1 MFHSYL
7 DYLACGKLQWKSMA
21 SNSSLASHNIT
32 SLKHQRS
39 PPTSSCI
46 PWFAVLSVERL
57 AIVILN
63 ITTII
68 VFVKQRQ
75 LQRKSTYLIIHLAIA
90 DLLVGAISG
99 PMQVH
104 AFMALCYDEVW
115 DITFSRISLAI
126 RPFFLFASLVN
137 LAFISLER
145 VHAIYRPFKHRLIKK
160 WLYRLVIAF
169 IYLSTICK
177 GTIEIVTDWPLNS
190 IWVYC
195 SYFILLVLVCL
206 CYISI
211 YIKVRCSRQHQ
222 LHGAA
227 GLRERKLTSTLFLV
241 TFASLLTFLPLTIW
255 ESMIFLHNISI
266 PNWSTYLQIG
276 GTTRTLF
283 LANSLINPILY
294 AVRMPEFRVGILKLV
309 FCRTPQD
316 HRNPVEYPLRNL

>member
-1 MFHSYL
+1 
-7 DYLACGKLQWKSMA
+7 MA
-21 SNSSLASHNIT
+21 SNSSVASHNIT
-32 SLKHQRS
+32 NLKYQRS
-39 PPTSSCI
+39 FPTSSCI
-46 PWFAVLSVERL
+46 PWCAVLSIECL

-63 ITTII
+63 ITTIT

-99 PMQVH
+99 PMEVH
-104 AFMALCYDEVW
+104 AFMAFCYEEVW

-126 RPFFLFASLVN
+126 RPFFVFASLVN

-145 VHAIYRPFKHRLIKK
+145 VHATYRPFKHRLIKK
-160 WLYRLVIAF
+160 WLYSLVIAF

-177 GTIEIVTDWPLNS
+177 GTMEIVTDWPLNS
-190 IWVYC
+190 IWIF
-195 SYFILLVLVCL
+195 SYFILLVIICL

-222 LHGAA
+222 LHGVA
-227 GLRERKLTSTLFLV
+227 GLRERKLTSSLFLV
-241 TFASLLTFLPLTIW
+241 TFASLLTFLPVLIW

>member
-1 MFHSYL
+1 
-7 DYLACGKLQWKSMA
+7 MA
-21 SNSSLASHNIT
+21 SNSCVASHNIT

-39 PPTSSCI
+39 LSTSSCI
-46 PWFAVLSVERL
+46 PWFAVLSIECL

-63 ITTII
+63 ITTIT

-99 PMQVH
+99 PMQVY
-104 AFMALCYDEVW
+104 AIIAECYGKIW

-126 RPFFLFASLVN
+126 RPFFPFASLVN

-145 VHAIYRPFKHRLIKK
+145 VHATYRPFKHRLIKK
-160 WLYRLVIAF
+160 WVYGLVIAF

-177 GTIEIVTDWPLNS
+177 GTIGIVTDWPINV

-211 YIKVRCSRQHQ
+211 YIKVRCSHQHQ

-227 GLRERKLTSTLFLV
+227 GLRERKLTSTSFLV
-241 TFASLLTFLPLTIW
+241 TSASLLTFLPLTIW
-255 ESMIFLHNISI
+255 ESMIFLHVMSI

-276 GTTRTLF
+276 GTILTLF

-294 AVRMPEFRVGILKLV
+294 AVRMPEFRVGISKLIYR
-309 FCRTPQD
+309 RTPQD

>member
-1 MFHSYL
+1 
-7 DYLACGKLQWKSMA
+7 MA
-21 SNSSLASHNIT
+21 SNSCVASHNIT

-39 PPTSSCI
+39 LSTSSCI
-46 PWFAVLSVERL
+46 PWFAVLSIECL

-104 AFMALCYDEVW
+104 AVMADCYGEIW

-126 RPFFLFASLVN
+126 RPFFPFASLVN

-145 VHAIYRPFKHRLIKK
+145 VHATYRPFKHRLIKK
-160 WLYRLVIAF
+160 WVYGLVIAF
-169 IYLSTICK
+169 IYLLTICK
-177 GTIEIVTDWPLNS
+177 GTIEGVTDWPLNV

-211 YIKVRCSRQHQ
+211 YIKVRCSHQHQ

-227 GLRERKLTSTLFLV
+227 GLRERKLTSTSFLV
-241 TFASLLTFLPLTIW
+241 TSASLLTFLPLTIW
-255 ESMIFLHNISI
+255 ESMIFLHVMSI
-266 PNWSTYLQIG
+266 PNLSTYLQIG
-276 GTTRTLF
+276 GTILTLF

-294 AVRMPEFRVGILKLV
+294 AVRMPEFRAGISKLIYR
-309 FCRTPQD
+309 RTPQV

>member
-1 MFHSYL
+1 
-7 DYLACGKLQWKSMA
+7 MA
-21 SNSSLASHNIT
+21 SNSCVASHNIT

-39 PPTSSCI
+39 LSTSSCI
-46 PWFAVLSVERL
+46 PWFTVLSIECL
-57 AIVILN
+57 AIIILN

-99 PMQVH
+99 PMQVY
-104 AFMALCYDEVW
+104 AIMAECYGEIW

-126 RPFFLFASLVN
+126 RPFFPFASLVN

-145 VHAIYRPFKHRLIKK
+145 VHATYRPFKHRLIKK
-160 WLYRLVIAF
+160 WSYGLVIAF

-190 IWVYC
+190 IWVFS

-211 YIKVRCSRQHQ
+211 YIKVRCCRQHQ

-227 GLRERKLTSTLFLV
+227 GLRERKLTSTSFLV
-241 TFASLLTFLPLTIW
+241 TSASLLTFLPLTIW
-255 ESMIFLHNISI
+255 ESMIFLHVMSI

-276 GTTRTLF
+276 GTILTLF

-294 AVRMPEFRVGILKLV
+294 AVRMPEFRVGISKLIYR
-309 FCRTPQD
+309 RTP
-316 HRNPVEYPLRNL
+316 HRNPVEYSLRNL

>member
-1 MFHSYL
+1 
-7 DYLACGKLQWKSMA
+7 MA

-32 SLKHQRS
+32 SPKHQRS

-46 PWFAVLSVERL
+46 PWCAVLSIECLV
-57 AIVILN
+57 IVILN
-63 ITTII
+63 ITTIT

-104 AFMALCYDEVW
+104 AFMAFCYKEVW

-126 RPFFLFASLVN
+126 VN

-145 VHAIYRPFKHRLIKK
+145 VHATYRPFKHRLIKK

-241 TFASLLTFLPLTIW
+241 TFASLLTFLPITIW

-266 PNWSTYLQIG
+266 PNWSTYLKIA

>member
-1 MFHSYL
+1 
-7 DYLACGKLQWKSMA
+7 MA
-21 SNSSLASHNIT
+21 SNSSVASHNIT
-32 SLKHQRS
+32 NLKYQRS
-39 PPTSSCI
+39 FPTSSCI
-46 PWFAVLSVERL
+46 PWCAVLSIECL

-63 ITTII
+63 ITTIT

-104 AFMALCYDEVW
+104 AFMAFCYEEVW

-126 RPFFLFASLVN
+126 RPFFVFASLVN

-145 VHAIYRPFKHRLIKK
+145 VHATYRPFKHRLIKK
-160 WLYRLVIAF
+160 WLYSLVIAF

-177 GTIEIVTDWPLNS
+177 GTMEIVTDWPLNS
-190 IWVYC
+190 IWIF
-195 SYFILLVLVCL
+195 SYFILLVIICL

-222 LHGAA
+222 LHGVA
-227 GLRERKLTSTLFLV
+227 GLRERKLTSSLFLV
-241 TFASLLTFLPLTIW
+241 TFASLLTFLPVLIW

>member
-1 MFHSYL
+1 
-7 DYLACGKLQWKSMA
+7 MA

-32 SLKHQRS
+32 SPKHQRS

-46 PWFAVLSVERL
+46 PWCAVLSIECL

-63 ITTII
+63 ITTIT

-99 PMQVH
+99 PMQVY
-104 AFMALCYDEVW
+104 AIIAECYGKIW

-126 RPFFLFASLVN
+126 RPFFPFASLVN

-145 VHAIYRPFKHRLIKK
+145 VHATYRPFKHRLIKK

-177 GTIEIVTDWPLNS
+177 GTIEIVTDWPLNV

-211 YIKVRCSRQHQ
+211 YIKVRCSHQHQ

-241 TFASLLTFLPLTIW
+241 TFASLLTFLPIIIW

>member
-1 MFHSYL
+1 
-7 DYLACGKLQWKSMA
+7 MA
-21 SNSSLASHNIT
+21 SNSCVASHNIT

-39 PPTSSCI
+39 LSTSSCI
-46 PWFAVLSVERL
+46 PWFAVLSIECL

-63 ITTII
+63 ITTIT

-99 PMQVH
+99 PMQVY
-104 AFMALCYDEVW
+104 AIIAECYGKIW

-126 RPFFLFASLVN
+126 RPFFPFASLVN

-145 VHAIYRPFKHRLIKK
+145 LHATYRPFKHRLIKK
-160 WLYRLVIAF
+160 WVYGLVIAF

-177 GTIEIVTDWPLNS
+177 GTIGIVTDWPINV

-211 YIKVRCSRQHQ
+211 YIKVRCSHQHQ

-227 GLRERKLTSTLFLV
+227 GLRERKLTSTSFLV
-241 TFASLLTFLPLTIW
+241 TSASLLTFLPLTIW
-255 ESMIFLHNISI
+255 ESMIFLHVMSI

-276 GTTRTLF
+276 GTILTLF

-294 AVRMPEFRVGILKLV
+294 AVRMPEFRVGISKLIYR
-309 FCRTPQD
+309 RTPQD

>member
-1 MFHSYL
+1 
-7 DYLACGKLQWKSMA
+7 MA
-21 SNSSLASHNIT
+21 SNSCVASHNIT

-39 PPTSSCI
+39 LSTSSCI
-46 PWFAVLSVERL
+46 PWFAVLSIECL
-57 AIVILN
+57 AIIILN

-99 PMQVH
+99 PMQVY
-104 AFMALCYDEVW
+104 AIMAECYGKIW

-126 RPFFLFASLVN
+126 RPFFPFASLVN

-145 VHAIYRPFKHRLIKK
+145 VHATYRPFKHRLIKK
-160 WLYRLVIAF
+160 WVYGLVIAF

-190 IWVYC
+190 IWIF
-195 SYFILLVLVCL
+195 SYFILLVIICL

-227 GLRERKLTSTLFLV
+227 GLRERKLTSTSFLV
-241 TFASLLTFLPLTIW
+241 TSASLLTFLPLTIW
-255 ESMIFLHNISI
+255 ESMIFLHVMSI
-266 PNWSTYLQIG
+266 PNWSTYLKIG
-276 GTTRTLF
+276 GTILTLF

-294 AVRMPEFRVGILKLV
+294 AVRMPEFRVGISKLIYR
-309 FCRTPQD
+309 RTPQD

>member
-1 MFHSYL
+1 
-7 DYLACGKLQWKSMA
+7 MA
-21 SNSSLASHNIT
+21 SNSCVASHNIT

-39 PPTSSCI
+39 LSTSSCI
-46 PWFAVLSVERL
+46 PWIAVLSIECL
-57 AIVILN
+57 AIIILN

-99 PMQVH
+99 PMQVY
-104 AFMALCYDEVW
+104 AIMAECYGKIW
-115 DITFSRISLAI
+115 DITFSRISLA
-126 RPFFLFASLVN
+126 FFPFASLVN

-145 VHAIYRPFKHRLIKK
+145 VHATYRPFKHRLIKK
-160 WLYRLVIAF
+160 WVYGLVIAF

-177 GTIEIVTDWPLNS
+177 GTIEIVTDWPLNV

-211 YIKVRCSRQHQ
+211 YIKVRCCHQHQ

-227 GLRERKLTSTLFLV
+227 GLRERKLTSTSFLV
-241 TFASLLTFLPLTIW
+241 TSASLLTFLPLTIW
-255 ESMIFLHNISI
+255 ESMIFLHVMSI

-276 GTTRTLF
+276 GTILTLF

-294 AVRMPEFRVGILKLV
+294 AVRMPEFRVGISKLIY
-309 FCRTPQD
+309 RRMPQD

>member
-1 MFHSYL
+1 
-7 DYLACGKLQWKSMA
+7 MA

-32 SLKHQRS
+32 SPKHQRS

-46 PWFAVLSVERL
+46 PWCAVLSIECL

-63 ITTII
+63 ITTIT

-99 PMQVH
+99 PMQVY
-104 AFMALCYDEVW
+104 AIMAECYGKIW

-126 RPFFLFASLVN
+126 RPFFPFASLVN

-145 VHAIYRPFKHRLIKK
+145 VHATYRPFKHRLIKK
-160 WLYRLVIAF
+160 WVYGLVIAF

-177 GTIEIVTDWPLNS
+177 GTIEIVTDWPLNV

-211 YIKVRCSRQHQ
+211 YIKVRCSHQHQ

-241 TFASLLTFLPLTIW
+241 TFASLLTFLPVTIW
-255 ESMIFLHNISI
+255 ESMIFLHSIST

-283 LANSLINPILY
+283 LVNSLINPILY
-294 AVRMPEFRVGILKLV
+294 AVRMPEFRVGILKLI

>member
-1 MFHSYL
+1 
-7 DYLACGKLQWKSMA
+7 MA

-57 AIVILN
+57 AIVIVN
-63 ITTII
+63 ITAII

-104 AFMALCYDEVW
+104 AFMAFCYKEVW
-115 DITFSRISLAI
+115 DITFSIISLAI
-126 RPFFLFASLVN
+126 RPFFLFVSLVN

-145 VHAIYRPFKHRLIKK
+145 VHATYRPFKHRLIKK

-177 GTIEIVTDWPLNS
+177 GTIEIVTDWPLNL
-190 IWVYC
+190 IWVFS

-241 TFASLLTFLPLTIW
+241 TFASLLTFLPITIW

-266 PNWSTYLQIG
+266 PNRSTYLKIA

>member
-1 MFHSYL
+1 
-7 DYLACGKLQWKSMA
+7 MA

-32 SLKHQRS
+32 SPKHQRS

-46 PWFAVLSVERL
+46 PWCAVLSIECLV
-57 AIVILN
+57 IVILN
-63 ITTII
+63 ITTIT

-75 LQRKSTYLIIHLAIA
+75 LQRKSTYLIIHLAMA
-90 DLLVGAISG
+90 DLLVGATSG

-104 AFMALCYDEVW
+104 AFMAFCYKEVW

-126 RPFFLFASLVN
+126 VN

-145 VHAIYRPFKHRLIKK
+145 VHATYRPFKHRLIKK

-241 TFASLLTFLPLTIW
+241 TFASLLTFLPITIW

>member
-1 MFHSYL
+1 
-7 DYLACGKLQWKSMA
+7 MA

-104 AFMALCYDEVW
+104 AVMACCYGEIW
-115 DITFSRISLAI
+115 DITFSRISSAI
-126 RPFFLFASLVN
+126 RPFFPFASLVN

-145 VHAIYRPFKHRLIKK
+145 VHATYRPFKHRLIKK

-169 IYLSTICK
+169 IYLSTICQ
-177 GTIEIVTDWPLNS
+177 GTVGIVTDWPLNS
-190 IWVYC
+190 IWVFS
-195 SYFILLVLVCL
+195 SYFISLVLMCL

-227 GLRERKLTSTLFLV
+227 GLRERKLTCTLFLV
-241 TFASLLTFLPLTIW
+241 SFASLLTFLPLTIW
-255 ESMIFLHNISI
+255 ESMICFRNISI
-266 PNWSTYLQIG
+266 PNWSTYLKIA
-276 GTTRTLF
+276 GTTQTLF
-283 LANSLINPILY
+283 FANSLINPILY

>member
-1 MFHSYL
+1 
-7 DYLACGKLQWKSMA
+7 MA
-21 SNSSLASHNIT
+21 SNSCVASHNIT

-39 PPTSSCI
+39 LSTSSCI
-46 PWFAVLSVERL
+46 PWFAVLSIECL

-99 PMQVH
+99 PMQVY
-104 AFMALCYDEVW
+104 AIIAECYGKIW

-126 RPFFLFASLVN
+126 RPFFPFASLVN

-145 VHAIYRPFKHRLIKK
+145 VHATYRPFKHRLIKK
-160 WLYRLVIAF
+160 WVYGLVIAF

-177 GTIEIVTDWPLNS
+177 GTIGIVTDWPINV

-211 YIKVRCSRQHQ
+211 YIKVRCSHQHQ

-227 GLRERKLTSTLFLV
+227 GLRERKLTSTSFLV
-241 TFASLLTFLPLTIW
+241 TSASLLTFLPLTIW
-255 ESMIFLHNISI
+255 ESMIFLHVMSI

-276 GTTRTLF
+276 GTILTLF

-294 AVRMPEFRVGILKLV
+294 AVRMPEFRVGISKLIYH
-309 FCRTPQD
+309 RTPQD

>member
-1 MFHSYL
+1 
-7 DYLACGKLQWKSMA
+7 MA
-21 SNSSLASHNIT
+21 SNSCVASHNIT

-39 PPTSSCI
+39 LSTSFCI
-46 PWFAVLSVERL
+46 PWFAVLSIECL

-63 ITTII
+63 ITTIT

-99 PMQVH
+99 PMQVY
-104 AFMALCYDEVW
+104 AIMAECYGKIW

-126 RPFFLFASLVN
+126 RPFFPFASLVN

-145 VHAIYRPFKHRLIKK
+145 VHATYRPFKHRLIKK
-160 WLYRLVIAF
+160 WVYGLVIAF

-190 IWVYC
+190 IWIF
-195 SYFILLVLVCL
+195 SYFILLVIICL

-227 GLRERKLTSTLFLV
+227 GLRERKLTSTSFLV
-241 TFASLLTFLPLTIW
+241 TSASLLTFLPLTIW
-255 ESMIFLHNISI
+255 ESMIFLHVMSI
-266 PNWSTYLQIG
+266 PNWSIYLQIG
-276 GTTRTLF
+276 GTILTLF

-294 AVRMPEFRVGILKLV
+294 AVRMPEFRVGISKLIYR
-309 FCRTPQD
+309 RTPQD

>member
-1 MFHSYL
+1 
-7 DYLACGKLQWKSMA
+7 MA
-21 SNSSLASHNIT
+21 SNSCVASHNIT

-39 PPTSSCI
+39 LSTSSCI
-46 PWFAVLSVERL
+46 PWFAVLSIECL

-63 ITTII
+63 ITTIT

-99 PMQVH
+99 PMQVY
-104 AFMALCYDEVW
+104 AIMAECYGKIW

-126 RPFFLFASLVN
+126 RPFFPFASLVN

-145 VHAIYRPFKHRLIKK
+145 VHATYRPFKHRLIKK
-160 WLYRLVIAF
+160 WVYGLVIAF

-177 GTIEIVTDWPLNS
+177 GTIEIVTDWPLNV

-211 YIKVRCSRQHQ
+211 YIKVRCSHQHQ

-227 GLRERKLTSTLFLV
+227 GLRERKLTSTSFLV
-241 TFASLLTFLPLTIW
+241 TSASLLTFLPLTIW
-255 ESMIFLHNISI
+255 ESIIFLHVMSI

-276 GTTRTLF
+276 GTILTLF

-294 AVRMPEFRVGILKLV
+294 AVRMPEFRVGISKLIY
-309 FCRTPQD
+309 RRMPQD

>member
-1 MFHSYL
+1 
-7 DYLACGKLQWKSMA
+7 MA
-21 SNSSLASHNIT
+21 SNSCVASHNIT

-39 PPTSSCI
+39 LSTSSCI
-46 PWFAVLSVERL
+46 PWFAVLSIECL

-63 ITTII
+63 ITTIT

-99 PMQVH
+99 PMQVY
-104 AFMALCYDEVW
+104 AIMAECYGKIW

-126 RPFFLFASLVN
+126 RPFFPFASLVN

-145 VHAIYRPFKHRLIKK
+145 VHATYRPFKHRLIKK
-160 WLYRLVIAF
+160 WVYGLVIAF

-177 GTIEIVTDWPLNS
+177 GTIGIVTDWPINV

-211 YIKVRCSRQHQ
+211 YIKVRCSHQHQ

-227 GLRERKLTSTLFLV
+227 GLRERKLTSTSFLV
-241 TFASLLTFLPLTIW
+241 TSASLLTFLPLTIW
-255 ESMIFLHNISI
+255 ESMIFLHVMSI

-276 GTTRTLF
+276 GTILTLF

-294 AVRMPEFRVGILKLV
+294 AVRMPEFRVGISKLIYR
-309 FCRTPQD
+309 RTPQD

>member
-1 MFHSYL
+1 
-7 DYLACGKLQWKSMA
+7 MA
-21 SNSSLASHNIT
+21 SNSCVASHNIT

-39 PPTSSCI
+39 LSTSSCI
-46 PWFAVLSVERL
+46 PWFAVLSIECL

-63 ITTII
+63 ITTIT

-104 AFMALCYDEVW
+104 AFMAHCYGEIW
-115 DITFSRISLAI
+115 DKTFSRISLAI

-145 VHAIYRPFKHRLIKK
+145 VHATYRPFKHRLIKK
-160 WLYRLVIAF
+160 WLYGLVIAF

-177 GTIEIVTDWPLNS
+177 GTIGIVTDWPINV

-211 YIKVRCSRQHQ
+211 YIKVRCSHQHQ

-227 GLRERKLTSTLFLV
+227 GLRERKLTSTSFLV
-241 TFASLLTFLPLTIW
+241 TSASLLTFLPLTIW
-255 ESMIFLHNISI
+255 ESMIFLHVMSI

-276 GTTRTLF
+276 GTILTLF

-294 AVRMPEFRVGILKLV
+294 AVRMPEFRVGISKLIYR
-309 FCRTPQD
+309 RTPQD

>member
-1 MFHSYL
+1 
-7 DYLACGKLQWKSMA
+7 MA
-21 SNSSLASHNIT
+21 SNSSVASHNIT
-32 SLKHQRS
+32 NLKYQRS
-39 PPTSSCI
+39 FPTSSCI
-46 PWFAVLSVERL
+46 PWCAVLSIECL

-99 PMQVH
+99 PMQVY
-104 AFMALCYDEVW
+104 AIMAECYGKIW
-115 DITFSRISLAI
+115 DITFSIISFAI
-126 RPFFLFASLVN
+126 RPFFVFASLVN

-145 VHAIYRPFKHRLIKK
+145 VHATYRPFKHRLIKK
-160 WLYRLVIAF
+160 WLYSLVIAF

-190 IWVYC
+190 IWIF
-195 SYFILLVLVCL
+195 SYFILLVIICL

-222 LHGAA
+222 LHGVA
-227 GLRERKLTSTLFLV
+227 GLRERKLTSSLFLV
-241 TFASLLTFLPLTIW
+241 TFASLLTFLPVLIW
-255 ESMIFLHNISI
+255 DMIMIFFHNISI

-276 GTTRTLF
+276 GTTRTLV

-294 AVRMPEFRVGILKLV
+294 AVRMPEFRVGILKLI

>member
-1 MFHSYL
+1 
-7 DYLACGKLQWKSMA
+7 MA
-21 SNSSLASHNIT
+21 SNSCVASHNIT

-39 PPTSSCI
+39 LSTSSCI
-46 PWFAVLSVERL
+46 PWFSVLSIECL
-57 AIVILN
+57 AIIILN

-99 PMQVH
+99 PMQVY
-104 AFMALCYDEVW
+104 AIMAECYGKIW

-126 RPFFLFASLVN
+126 RPFFPFASLVN

-145 VHAIYRPFKHRLIKK
+145 VHATYRPFKHRLIKK
-160 WLYRLVIAF
+160 WVYGLVIAF

-177 GTIEIVTDWPLNS
+177 GTIEIVTDWPLNV

-211 YIKVRCSRQHQ
+211 YIKVRCSHQHQ

-227 GLRERKLTSTLFLV
+227 GLRERKLTSTSFLV
-241 TFASLLTFLPLTIW
+241 TSASLLTFLPLTIW
-255 ESMIFLHNISI
+255 ESMIFLHVMSI
-266 PNWSTYLQIG
+266 PNWSTYLKIG
-276 GTTRTLF
+276 GTILHYSWPTR
-283 LANSLINPILY
+283 
-294 AVRMPEFRVGILKLV
+294 
-309 FCRTPQD
+309 
-316 HRNPVEYPLRNL
+316 